1 MNTVPLS
8 QSREQRAARAGSAA
22 LGGTSFA
29 VSAVGAVCAFFIVLS
44 KIGILVGFTSFL
56 LTVIAS
62 RAHAVAVRVP
72 LLSGSFIGAAA
83 NLFMLWNGHRLR
95 TAPAAAWRRRPLSL
109 AERWRISLLIA
120 MGVTTL
126 VLIAA
131 EFWIHPIHVF

>member
-72 LLSGSFIGAAA
+72 LLSGSLFGAAA

-109 AERWRISLLIA
+109 AERWRIS
-120 MGVTTL
+120 
-126 VLIAA
+126 
-131 EFWIHPIHVF
+131 